1 MTEALPKGIV
11 LNTES
16 ISSEIENI
24 GGVDVEDVAKLWRV
38 YTANRSTM
46 REDEGRRLE
55 NLFWR
60 IWSSGRISRT
70 IQGSTLATLFLHISE
85 GESITRT
92 GLGRLREIS
101 QSIPRIPPSRR
112 SPASSTTSSQQP
124 QGSTRTTSFPSSSR
138 NVSRKPSANAPRVL
152 PPPILKKPRQPT
164 GDSQNGTRA
173 NNAGI
178 PGETGIIPYISA
190 SPSPGQETSTG
201 GSASERPR
209 KKKTTFAKDPT
220 LMEGADGASVKKR
233 ASQQSSTLSSV
244 RHSPVAALSG
254 GSLDSPDIYSPTS
267 RRQKNPLPD
276 ESAISISPT
285 PTYTNPSPWL
295 SSTSNRTAPNLSPT
309 AHPAV
314 NITTPRL
321 SDAQQIAEQL
331 NRNQEIPASRSPT
344 KQETQEYHQPS
355 TASLVEKGFRTRFVE
370 KRLQES
376 RTSSFTNLGSSLLTR
391 GGGDPCS
398 SSRNSANTEIMSPG
412 GGPTSSPGTIK
423 GFTITGSQERESQLS
438 TIQRGQQ
445 KQPTSQYNTTANG
458 KGEGEEEIENE
469 DAPSDRTAVKKVSQ
483 PPSPQPLPSIDSQ
496 QSQLSELIERERRFS
511 AAMQKYRPDKS

>member
-1 MTEALPKGIV
+1 MTDALPRGIV

-16 ISSEIENI
+16 ISSQIENI

-70 IQGSTLATLFLHISE
+70 IQGSTLASLFLHISE

-101 QSIPRIPPSRR
+101 LSIPRIPPSRR
-112 SPASSTTSSQQP
+112 SPASSTTGSQQP

-152 PPPILKKPRQPT
+152 PPPILKKPRQPSN
-164 GDSQNGTRA
+164 DSQNATRA
-173 NNAGI
+173 NTAEI
-178 PGETGIIPYISA
+178 PGEMGMITYISA
-190 SPSPGQETSTG
+190 PPSPGQETPTG
-201 GSASERPR
+201 ESASERPR
-209 KKKTTFAKDPT
+209 KKKTTFAKDLT
-220 LMEGADGASVKKR
+220 LMESADGAPVKRR

-244 RHSPVAALSG
+244 RHSPVSALSSG
-254 GSLDSPDIYSPTS
+254 FLDSPDIYGPTS
-267 RRQKNPLPD
+267 KRPKTPLPD

-295 SSTSNRTAPNLSPT
+295 SSTSNRTDPT
-309 AHPAV
+309 LGPTTHPAV

-321 SDAQQIAEQL
+321 SDAQQIAQQL
-331 NRNQEIPASRSPT
+331 NRSQEIPASRSPT

-370 KRLQES
+370 KKLQES
-376 RTSSFTNLGSSLLTR
+376 RTSSLTNLGSSLLTR
-391 GGGDPCS
+391 GGDPS
-398 SSRNSANTEIMSPG
+398 SAAKTPANTEMMSQG

-423 GFTITGSQERESQLS
+423 GFTITGSQERESQIS
-438 TIQRGQQ
+438 TIQGQQ
-445 KQPTSQYNTTANG
+445 KQPTSQYNTTTNE
-458 KGEGEEEIENE
+458 KEEREEEIENE
-469 DAPSDRTAVKKVSQ
+469 DAASDRTAIKKVSQ
-483 PPSPQPLPSIDSQ
+483 PPSPQPLPSLGSQ

-511 AAMQKYRPDKS
+511 AAMQKYKQDKS